1 MITEKEEILMEFD
14 RALNKRAT
22 AIFLLQ
28 VFMKNYDYLLTGI
41 EQEQVNEIIQ
51 KLQGD
56 YDDLEMSEKRE
67 ILGIYI
73 P

>member
-51 KLQGD
+51 KLQDD
-56 YDDLEMSEKRE
+56 YNDLEMSEKRE
-67 ILGIYI
+67 TLGIYI

>member
-1 MITEKEEILMEFD
+1 MEFD